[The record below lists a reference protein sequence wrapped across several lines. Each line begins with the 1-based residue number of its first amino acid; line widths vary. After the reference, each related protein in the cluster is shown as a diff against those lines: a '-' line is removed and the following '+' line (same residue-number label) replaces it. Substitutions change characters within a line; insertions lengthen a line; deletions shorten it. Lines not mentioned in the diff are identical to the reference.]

1 MIRHP
6 NASDQAAVEAAL
18 RSDNPAAQTEWEF
31 WVGPRNLDA
40 RVEALSYGREGDS
53 IAAALET
60 ELSGALNPKT
70 KGENVTVD
78 IVVAGIPTRRFTGEA
93 HKPTNSG
100 SSSKLLANTAGWWA
114 GGESSVK
121 LGRLRSFTGYS
132 PKRAAEEM
140 LLGLPYRGDVDIEET
155 AQQTFKRG
163 AFEAFLRTD
172 ETKDV
177 LDAVTA
183 ETMVIFKDHRLNGVR
198 GAVPRPAPLA
208 GDVVWTFVVGR
219 DCDLEAFSYSP
230 ETNEYRDV
238 LAYREVDGT
247 VEDMAY
253 AEIPGSTAPENAT
266 YLIPIETEGPEAY
279 AEARQKVNEATT
291 NLIHGESE
299 WSLDLPWIHVLLE
312 EDDVVEVLEPTE
324 DETDLILRRWLCRVD
339 LIRDDAFEKTQN
351 LSGLGTYRE
360 ERVEKTEILVPV
372 GSGAVLHPLFGLNY
386 LGWPYFSDSL
396 SWVSL
401 DPDGIHLI
409 LNVERAEADGVYL
422 YVDPTDSGTVVVSS
436 QPQPVAPPPTT
447 IMAGSNQTV
456 GSVGTTLVGS
466 A

>member
-18 RSDNPAAQTEWEF
+18 RSDNPAARTEWEF

-53 IAAALET
+53 IAVALEA
-60 ELSGALNPKT
+60 ELAGALNPQT
-70 KGENVTVD
+70 KGEDITVD
-78 IVVAGIPTRRFTGEA
+78 VVVAGVPTRRFTGRA
-93 HKPTNSG
+93 HKPVSSG

-121 LGRLRSFTGYS
+121 LGRLRSFAGYS

-140 LLGLPYRGDVDIEET
+140 LLRLPYTGDVDVEET
-155 AQQTFKRG
+155 AQQTFARG
-163 AFEAFLRTD
+163 ALEAFLRTD

-177 LDAVTA
+177 LDAVTD

-198 GAVPRPAPLA
+198 GAVPRPAPLS

-219 DCDLEAFSYSP
+219 DCDPEAFSYSP

-238 LAYREVDGT
+238 LAYRIRVDGT

-266 YLIPIETEGPEAY
+266 YLILIETEGPEGY
-279 AEARQKVNEATT
+279 VEARQKVNEATT
-291 NLIHGESE
+291 NLVHGESE

-324 DETDLILRRWLCRVD
+324 DESDLILRRWLCRVD
-339 LIRDDAFEKTQN
+339 LVKDDTFEKAQN
-351 LSGLGTYRE
+351 LSGLGTYWE

-372 GSGAVLHPLFGLNY
+372 GSGAVVHPSFGFDY
-386 LGWPYFSDSL
+386 LGRLYFGVP
-396 SWVSL
+396 WVRY
-401 DPDGIHLI
+401 DPAKGLVFYPDLAADDGIS
-409 LNVERAEADGVYL
+409 VTYD
-422 YVDPTDSGTVVVSS
+422 
-436 QPQPVAPPPTT
+436 TT
-447 IMAGSNQTV
+447 KGIRVTNDT
-456 GSVGTTLVGS
+456 
-466 A
+466 